1 MINLG
6 KINEKG
12 KEIILEEQ
20 KNGCIKCISHCKD
33 KDGYTRIYYNG
44 KLNRLFRVLYIKE
57 YGEIPKGMV
66 IRHLCNN
73 AWCCN
78 IKHLKMGTQKE
89 NYQDMVKC
97 GRDRKNKANIKARG
111 EKSPFHK
118 LTSEQ
123 VKEIYLSKLSYK
135 KMSKIYNVSTTN
147 INLIKHKKSWQWLT
161 NTLD

>member
-1 MINLG
+1 MATP
-6 KINEKG
+6 
-12 KEIILEEQ
+12 KEQEQIREQLEEE
-20 KNGCIKCISHCKD
+20 KENKVMLDFTKPE
-33 KDGYTRIYYNG
+33 
-44 KLNRLFRVLYIKE
+44 LEYIKE
-57 YGEIPKGMV
+57 
-66 IRHLCNN
+66 N
-73 AWCCN
+73 AN
-78 IKHLKMGTQKE
+78 FTIEELTIFEMLTGK
-89 NYQDMVKC
+89 Y